1 MIKKTLM
8 AAAVASAMVS
18 ANTYADLTLQP
29 TTQIAFATELFG
41 TSNVILGGGGVALVY
56 QTDAAIADDASATF
70 TFTLDNGTFG
80 ANPALTANGGTMIPT
95 LTAGGQG
102 SSTATFTV
110 ANSGAFSAGAGNN
123 ITLTV
128 PSIAGPDLSGNQSA
142 ASVSLVVSNTNV
154 VADAY
159 TTVVTQTA
167 ANKKIAIGSPAISS
181 TVSSTTLSGIEV
193 SDQVYFSTASGS
205 STSAVKIAGGFD
217 IDTSYSGTSG
227 STDAKDSGGS
237 TDFALDSDDTITF
250 SLSGA
255 LAENA
260 EICIVPATEKNCDN
274 EIGTSTVT
282 TSGASI
288 VLSEDDVNSTI
299 SSNDIIYV
307 VDGESNIP
315 LTDFSYALTAQ
326 FDSALLGS
334 LNASLNSGSLDS
346 MGLYGLTNS
355 DNVNIITR
363 PGAADVTYVR
373 VTNPGS
379 EEATVYVQL
388 TAQDGSDLGF
398 AAMPSIAAGATTVYT
413 SDDFAAASGSETW
426 SGRARA
432 TLSSD
437 QSLITVPL
445 IRTNDVL
452 TNQSHSD

>member
-1 MIKKTLM
+1 
-8 AAAVASAMVS
+8 
-18 ANTYADLTLQP
+18 
-29 TTQIAFATELFG
+29 
-41 TSNVILGGGGVALVY
+41 
-56 QTDAAIADDASATF
+56 
-70 TFTLDNGTFG
+70 LDNGTFG
-80 ANPALTANGGTMIPT
+80 ANPTLVAAGGAAAATIT

-110 ANSGAFSAGAGNN
+110 ANSGAFIAGNTL
-123 ITLTV
+123 TLTV
-128 PSIAGPDLSGNQSA
+128 TSLAGPDLSGNGSA
-142 ASVSLVVSNTNV
+142 AKVSLAVNPTSVVINP
-154 VADAY
+154 Y
-159 TTVVTQTA
+159 TTEVDQTDG
-167 ANKKIAIGSPAISS
+167 NTIATGSPAIS
-181 TVSSTTLSGIEV
+181 TTSSSATLNGIEV
-193 SDQVYFSTASGS
+193 SSQVYFSTSSGS

-217 IDTSYSGTSG
+217 IDTSYSGTS
-227 STDAKDSGGS
+227 STTNAKDSGGS

-398 AAMPSIAAGATTVYT
+398 GAMPSIAAGATTVFT

-437 QSLITVPL
+437 QSLTTVPL

-452 TNQSHSD
+452 TNQSGSN

>member
-18 ANTYADLTLQP
+18 ANTYADLTLNAP
-29 TTQIAFATELFG
+29 TAISFASELFG
-41 TSNVILGGGGVALVY
+41 TSNVVLDSGVQLEYEADGPIAA
-56 QTDAAIADDASATF
+56 DANAIF

-80 ANPALTANGGTMIPT
+80 ANPTLVAAGGAAAATIT

-110 ANSGAFSAGAGNN
+110 ANSGAFIAGNTL
-123 ITLTV
+123 TLTV
-128 PSIAGPDLSGNQSA
+128 TSLAGPDLSGNGSA
-142 ASVSLVVSNTNV
+142 AKVSLAVNPTSVVINP
-154 VADAY
+154 Y
-159 TTVVTQTA
+159 TTEVDQTDG
-167 ANKKIAIGSPAISS
+167 NTIATGSPAIS
-181 TVSSTTLSGIEV
+181 TTSSSATLNGIEV
-193 SDQVYFSTASGS
+193 SSQVYFSTSSGS
-205 STSAVKIAGGFD
+205 STSATVLDDDFSVDVATSAEQD
-217 IDTSYSGTSG
+217 DT
-227 STDAKDSGGS
+227 GGS
-237 TDFALDSDDTITF
+237 DFVLDSDDTITYT
-250 SLSGA
+250 LSGD
-255 LAENA
+255 LAETA
-260 EICIVPATEKNCDN
+260 EICIVPDGDTDCD
-274 EIGTSTVT
+274 EEVGTSTVT

-288 VLSEDDVNSTI
+288 VLSKADVVAIDGATHNV
-299 SSNDIIYV
+299 IYV

-315 LTDFSYALTAQ
+315 LTDFSYAVTAQ
-326 FDSALLGS
+326 FDSSVQGS
-334 LNASLNSGSLDS
+334 LNASSNSGSLNS
-346 MGLYGLTNS
+346 LGLFGLTNS
-355 DNVNIITR
+355 RNVNIITR

-437 QSLITVPL
+437 QSLTTVPL

-452 TNQSHSD
+452 TNQSGSN